1 MNIIKKFFLRRQIK
15 KVIKIYEKALL
26 KENLTIEYCKDNNI
40 QHGICNLCAI
50 KNYDL
55 LSNII
60 TKDFRVGHIC
70 ETPNVIKWNMDKD
83 DPNTRESLKI
93 AHQTRINY
101 LKQLWKNI

>member
-40 QHGICNLCAI
+40 DRGICELCRVKSYNLLKYVI
-50 KNYDL
+50 FNKLKLGY
-55 LSNII
+55 I
-60 TKDFRVGHIC
+60 H
-70 ETPNVIKWNMDKD
+70 ETPNVIKGYRIMNLDID

-93 AHQTRINY
+93 AHETRIKF
-101 LKQLWKNI
+101 LKSL